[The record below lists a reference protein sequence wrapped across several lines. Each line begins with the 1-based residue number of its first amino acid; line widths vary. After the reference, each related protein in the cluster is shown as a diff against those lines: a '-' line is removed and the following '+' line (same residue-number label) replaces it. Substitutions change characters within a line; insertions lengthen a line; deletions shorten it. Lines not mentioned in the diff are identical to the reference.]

1 MTDKLSVLAF
11 VKKNSFCVLST
22 ATLSGKPESAV
33 MSYTTKDDFTILIS
47 TETTTR
53 KYPNILANPQA
64 SVVIGG
70 LNSDPSA
77 QLDGQIKVLQGP
89 SADEAKTIIL
99 SVHPDMA
106 AYVNTPNTK
115 FLAFTPVWLRYSD
128 FSQNPPEIV
137 EFDSF

>member
-1 MTDKLSVLAF
+1 MTDKQTVLDF
-11 VKKNSFCVLST
+11 VKKNSLCVLST
-22 ATLSGKPESAV
+22 ATLSGKTESAV
-33 MSYTTKDDFTILIS
+33 MAYTVKDDFTILMS

-53 KYPNILANPQA
+53 KYPNILENFQA

-70 LNSDPSA
+70 LSNDPSV

-89 SADEAKTIIL
+89 QADDAKNTIL
-99 SVHPDMA
+99 SLHPDMA
-106 AYVNTPNTK
+106 AYINTPNTK

-137 EFDSF
+137 EFTNF